1 MKNDAILLKKKIE
14 NAVNDA
20 TIKLEIYSAPCNLSA
35 YDSYI
40 KRGLKSKGI
49 SVKIEYGDYYVAVL
63 YIRK

>member
-1 MKNDAILLKKKIE
+1 MKNDVRLLKKKIE
-14 NAVNDA
+14 NAANDA
-20 TIKLEIYSAPCNLSA
+20 TIKLEIYPASCNLSA

-40 KRGLKSKGI
+40 KSGLNSKEI